1 MADRSAAE
9 WAEAV
14 GDAERRG
21 ELLTAFDLAERAL
34 DEHPDDLWLKH
45 RAVLALARAG
55 STDEAARRFREY
67 GLEAVED
74 EDVAALR
81 ARIVKDIALAADGA
95 ERSEAAARSA
105 ALYAAI
111 HERTGGW
118 YPAVNAAT
126 LSLIAGEPGRAQRF
140 ARAALEALA
149 ERGDGSYYAAATEAE
164 AELVLGRPDAAAEAV
179 ARAVALNEG
188 DYGALSTTRRQLR
201 LVCEAT
207 AADAAV
213 LAPLAGP
220 SVAHFCGHRVGADG
234 AEARFPADA
243 EAQVATAIAA
253 ELDREPV
260 GYGYGALAAGA
271 DILWAEALLA
281 HGAELHVVLPVSLEE
296 FVRAS
301 VAPAGPAWVERFHRC
316 LDEATTIQYATDDAR
331 GTDDVLFRYGSELAM
346 GLALLRARF
355 LDAQTRQ
362 LAVWDRGGA
371 HGAAGTAIDIATWR
385 RGRRVTVAIDPAG
398 RRWEVEGDT
407 PAPVVREVAGGARD
421 GAMFSEREVAGGA
434 RDGAMFSEREVAG
447 GARDGAM
454 FSEREVTGGAR
465 DEAMVSEPRSER
477 VVRAVLFADM
487 RGFSKLTDEQYVRFD
502 ETVMAA
508 FARVVEGADGVASV
522 NTWGDALAVVLDDVL
537 AAANCALRLQEEMA
551 SLDLASAD
559 LPEHLALRLGAH
571 LGPVLP
577 SFDPVRGV
585 PTFTGSH
592 VSRTARI
599 EPVTPPGA
607 IYVTS
612 AFAAALLLGGRDE
625 LACDYVGHMPAAK
638 DWGRLRMYRLRRR

>member
-1 MADRSAAE
+1 VAERSAAE

-14 GDAERRG
+14 RDAERRG
-21 ELLTAFDLAERAL
+21 ELLTAFDLAERGL
-34 DEHPDDLWLKH
+34 EEHADDLWLKH

-67 GLEAVED
+67 GLAAVD
-74 EDVAALR
+74 AEDVAALR

-95 ERSEAAARSA
+95 ERADAAARSA
-105 ALYAAI
+105 GLYAAI

-126 LSLIAGEPGRAQRF
+126 LSLVAGDRARAERF

-149 ERGDGSYYAAATEAE
+149 ERGDDSYYAAATEAE
-164 AELVLGRPDAAAEAV
+164 AELVLGRPGHAAEAIE
-179 ARAVALNEG
+179 RAVALNEG

-207 AADAAV
+207 GADGAV

-220 SVAHFCGHRVGADG
+220 CVAHFCGHRMGASSAG
-234 AEARFPADA
+234 ARFPTEA
-243 EAQVATAIAA
+243 EAPVAAAIAA

-260 GYGYGALAAGA
+260 GYAYGALAAGA

-281 HGAELHVVLPVSLEE
+281 HGAELHVVLPVSLAE
-296 FVRAS
+296 FIRAS

-316 LDEATTIQYATDDAR
+316 LDAAATIEYATDDAQ
-331 GTDDVLFRYGSELAM
+331 GSDDVLFRYGSELAM
-346 GLALLRARF
+346 GLALLRSRF
-355 LDAQTRQ
+355 LDAQARQ

-385 RGRRVTVAIDPAG
+385 RGGRLTVAIDPAG
-398 RRWEVEGDT
+398 QRAEVDGDT
-407 PAPVVREVAGGARD
+407 PAPAVREVAGGARD
-421 GAMFSEREVAGGA
+421 GAMFSESPA
-434 RDGAMFSEREVAG
+434 
-447 GARDGAM
+447 
-454 FSEREVTGGAR
+454 
-465 DEAMVSEPRSER
+465 ER
-477 VVRAVLFADM
+477 VVRALLFADM
-487 RGFSKLTDEQYVRFD
+487 RGFSKLADEQYLRFD
-502 ETVMAA
+502 ETVTAA
-508 FARVVEGADGVASV
+508 FARVLGEADGVATV
-522 NTWGDALAVVLDDVL
+522 NTWGDALAVVLDDVT
-537 AAANCALRLQEEMA
+537 AAAICALRLQETMA
-551 SLDLASAD
+551 SLDLASAG

-571 LGPVLP
+571 VGPVLP
-577 SFDPVRGV
+577 SFDPVRRV

-612 AFAAALLLGGRDE
+612 AFAAALLLDGHDE

-638 DWGRLRMYRLRRR
+638 DWGRLRMYRLRRRSRAS

>member
-1 MADRSAAE
+1 MAERSAGE

-14 GDAERRG
+14 RDAERRG

-55 STDEAARRFREY
+55 STDEAARRFRQY
-67 GLEAVED
+67 GLTAVD
-74 EDVAALR
+74 AEDVAALR

-95 ERSEAAARSA
+95 ERREAAARSA
-105 ALYAAI
+105 ELYAAI

-126 LSLIAGEPGRAQRF
+126 LTLVAGDPARAERF

-149 ERGDGSYYAAATEAE
+149 ERDDDSYYAAATEAE
-164 AELVLGRPDAAAEAV
+164 AELVLGRLGPAAEAI

-207 AADAAV
+207 GADSVV
-213 LAPLAGP
+213 LAPLVGP
-220 SVAHFCGHRVGADG
+220 CVAHFCGHRVAASGAG
-234 AEARFPADA
+234 ERFPTEAEAS
-243 EAQVATAIAA
+243 VAAAIAA
-253 ELDREPV
+253 ELEREPV
-260 GYGYGALAAGA
+260 GYAYGALAAGA

-281 HGAELHVVLPVSLEE
+281 HGAELHVVLPVSLDE
-296 FVRAS
+296 FIRAS

-316 LDEATTIQYATDDAR
+316 LDAAATIEYATDDAQ
-331 GTDDVLFRYGSELAM
+331 GSDDVLFRYGSELAM

-355 LDAQTRQ
+355 LDAPARQ

-371 HGAAGTAIDIATWR
+371 HGAAGTAIDIGTWR
-385 RGRRVTVAIDPAG
+385 RGGRLTVSIDPAG
-398 RRWEVEGDT
+398 RRAEVDGDT
-407 PAPVVREVAGGARD
+407 PAPI
-421 GAMFSEREVAGGA
+421 SESPA
-434 RDGAMFSEREVAG
+434 
-447 GARDGAM
+447 
-454 FSEREVTGGAR
+454 
-465 DEAMVSEPRSER
+465 ER
-477 VVRAVLFADM
+477 VVRAMLFADM
-487 RGFSKLTDEQYVRFD
+487 RGFSKLADEQYLTFD
-502 ETVMAA
+502 ETVTAA
-508 FARVVEGADGVASV
+508 FARVLGEARGVATV
-522 NTWGDALAVVLDDVL
+522 NTWGDALAVVLDDVV
-537 AAANCALRLQEEMA
+537 AAANCALRLQEAMA
-551 SLDLASAD
+551 SLDLPSAG

-571 LGPVLP
+571 VGPVLP
-577 SFDPVRGV
+577 SFDPVRRV

-612 AFAAALLLGGRDE
+612 AFAAALLLDGHDE

-638 DWGRLRMYRLRRR
+638 DWGRLRMYRLRRRSLAS

>member
-1 MADRSAAE
+1 VAERPAAE

-14 GDAERRG
+14 RDAERRG

-34 DEHPDDLWLKH
+34 GEHPDDLWLKH

-55 STDEAARRFREY
+55 STDEAARRFQEY
-67 GLEAVED
+67 GLAAVGA

-81 ARIVKDIALAADGA
+81 ARIVKDIALAAEGA
-95 ERSEAAARSA
+95 ERREAAARSA

-126 LSLIAGEPGRAQRF
+126 LSLVAGNSDRAERY

-149 ERGDGSYYAAATEAE
+149 KHGDDSYYAEATEAE
-164 AELVLGRPDAAAEAV
+164 AELVLGRPGPAAEAI

-207 AADAAV
+207 GADSAV

-220 SVAHFCGHRVGADG
+220 GVAHFCGHRAGPSGAG
-234 AEARFPADA
+234 ARLPVEAEAP
-243 EAQVATAIAA
+243 VAAAIAA
-253 ELDREPV
+253 ELEREPV
-260 GYGYGALAAGA
+260 GYAYGALAAGA
-271 DILWAEALLA
+271 DILWAESLLA
-281 HGAELHVVLPVSLEE
+281 HGAELHVVLPVALEE

-301 VAPAGPAWVERFHRC
+301 VAPAGGSWVERFLKC
-316 LDEATTIQYATDDAR
+316 LDLATTVQYATDDTR
-331 GTDDVLFRYGSELAM
+331 GSDDVLFRYGSELAM

-355 LDAQTRQ
+355 LDAPARQ

-385 RGRRVTVAIDPAG
+385 RGGRLTLAIDL
-398 RRWEVEGDT
+398 
-407 PAPVVREVAGGARD
+407 AGGSAEVD
-421 GAMFSEREVAGGA
+421 GDAPPPISR
-434 RDGAMFSEREVAG
+434 
-447 GARDGAM
+447 
-454 FSEREVTGGAR
+454 
-465 DEAMVSEPRSER
+465 PRAER
-477 VVRAVLFADM
+477 VVRALLFADI
-487 RGFSKLTDEQYVRFD
+487 RGFSKLADEQYPLFD

-508 FARVVEGADGVASV
+508 FARVLDAADGVASV
-522 NTWGDALAVVLDDVL
+522 NTWGDALAVVLDDVM
-537 AAANCALRLQEEMA
+537 AAAICALRLQEAMA
-551 SLDLASAD
+551 SLDLPAAG

-571 LGPVLP
+571 VGPVLP

-585 PTFTGSH
+585 QTFTGSH

-612 AFAAALLLGGRDE
+612 AFAAALLLDGRDE

>member
-1 MADRSAAE
+1 M
-9 WAEAV
+9 
-14 GDAERRG
+14 
-21 ELLTAFDLAERAL
+21 
-34 DEHPDDLWLKH
+34 
-45 RAVLALARAG
+45 LALARAG
-55 STDEAARRFREY
+55 STDQAARRFRST
-67 GLEAVED
+67 GSRRWSARTWRRCARGSSRTSRSGGRGEAQQ
-74 EDVAALR
+74 
-81 ARIVKDIALAADGA
+81 
-95 ERSEAAARSA
+95 AAARSA

-111 HERTGGW
+111 HARTGGW

-126 LSLIAGEPGRAQRF
+126 LSLIAGDPGRAERF

-164 AELVLGRPDAAAEAV
+164 AELVLGRPEAAAEAV

-207 AADAAV
+207 GADAAV
-213 LAPLAGP
+213 LRRSPARASRTSAVTAWGRMVPGTLP
-220 SVAHFCGHRVGADG
+220 
-234 AEARFPADA
+234 AEA
-243 EAQVATAIAA
+243 EAKVAPAIAA
-253 ELDREPV
+253 ELEREPV

-301 VAPAGPAWVERFHRC
+301 VAPAGAAWVERFHRC
-316 LDEATTIQYATDDAR
+316 LDEATTIQYATDDAL
-331 GTDDVLFRYGSELAM
+331 GSDDVLFRYGSELAM

-355 LDAQTRQ
+355 LDARP
-362 LAVWDRGGA
+362 ASSPC
-371 HGAAGTAIDIATWR
+371 GTAGRCAR
-385 RGRRVTVAIDPAG
+385 RGRDGDRHRNLEARRAADGGDRPGRTAVGG
-398 RRWEVEGDT
+398 RRRHAGACSARGRGRCPRRSDVL
-407 PAPVVREVAGGARD
+407 RSRVAA
-421 GAMFSEREVAGGA
+421 
-434 RDGAMFSEREVAG
+434 
-447 GARDGAM
+447 
-454 FSEREVTGGAR
+454 
-465 DEAMVSEPRSER
+465 ER

-487 RGFSKLTDEQYVRFD
+487 RGFSKLADEQYVRFD

-508 FARVVEGADGVASV
+508 FARVLDGADGVASV
-522 NTWGDALAVVLDDVL
+522 NTWGDALAVVLDDVV
-537 AAANCALRLQEEMA
+537 AAANCALQLQEEMA
-551 SLDLASAD
+551 SLDLASAG

>member
-1 MADRSAAE
+1 MAERSAAE

-21 ELLTAFDLAERAL
+21 ELLTAFDLAERGL

-55 STDEAARRFREY
+55 STDEAARRFGEY
-67 GLEAVED
+67 GLAAVD
-74 EDVAALR
+74 AEDVAALR
-81 ARIVKDIALAADGA
+81 ARIVKDIALAADGL

-126 LSLIAGEPGRAQRF
+126 LSLIAGNPDRAERY
-140 ARAALEALA
+140 AHAALEALA
-149 ERGDGSYYAAATEAE
+149 KRGDGSYYAAATEAE
-164 AELVLGRPDAAAEAV
+164 AELVLGRPDAAADAL

-207 AADAAV
+207 GADVAV

-220 SVAHFCGHRVGADG
+220 SVSHFCGHRVGAVG
-234 AEARFPADA
+234 AEARFPA
-243 EAQVATAIAA
+243 E
-253 ELDREPV
+253 
-260 GYGYGALAAGA
+260 
-271 DILWAEALLA
+271 AEALLA

-316 LDEATTIQYATDDAR
+316 IDAATTIQYATDDAR
-331 GTDDVLFRYGSELAM
+331 GSDDVLFRYGSELAM

-355 LDAQTRQ
+355 LDAQARQ

-385 RGRRVTVAIDPAG
+385 RGGRLTVAIDPAG
-398 RRWEVEGDT
+398 LRWEVDGDT
-407 PAPVVREVAGGARD
+407 PAT
-421 GAMFSEREVAGGA
+421 FSETGA
-434 RDGAMFSEREVAG
+434 
-447 GARDGAM
+447 
-454 FSEREVTGGAR
+454 
-465 DEAMVSEPRSER
+465 ER

-487 RGFSKLTDEQYVRFD
+487 RGFSKLADEQYLRFD

-508 FARVVEGADGVASV
+508 FAEVLREANGVASM
-522 NTWGDALAVVLDDVL
+522 NTWGDALAVVLDDVV

-551 SLDLASAD
+551 SLDLASAG

-612 AFAAALLLGGRDE
+612 AFAAALVLAGRDE

-638 DWGRLRMYRLRRR
+638 DWGRLRMYRLRRRRKLARGALPTPA

>member
-1 MADRSAAE
+1 MAERSAAE

-55 STDEAARRFREY
+55 STDEAARRFGEY
-67 GLEAVED
+67 GLAAVDE

-126 LSLIAGEPGRAQRF
+126 LSLIAGDPGRAERY
-140 ARAALEALA
+140 AHAALEALA
-149 ERGDGSYYAAATEAE
+149 KRGDDSYYAAATEAE
-164 AELVLGRPDAAAEAV
+164 AELVLGRPDAAADAV

-207 AADAAV
+207 GADAAV

-220 SVAHFCGHRVGADG
+220 SVAHFCGHRVGAVG
-234 AEARFPADA
+234 AEARFPAEA
-243 EAQVATAIAA
+243 EAQVAAAIAA

-271 DILWAEALLA
+271 DILWAEALFA

-316 LDEATTIQYATDDAR
+316 IDAATTIQYATDDAR
-331 GTDDVLFRYGSELAM
+331 GSDDVLFRYGSELAM

-355 LDAQTRQ
+355 LDAQARQ

-385 RGRRVTVAIDPAG
+385 RGGRLTVAIDPAG
-398 RRWEVEGDT
+398 LRWEVDGDT
-407 PAPVVREVAGGARD
+407 PAT
-421 GAMFSEREVAGGA
+421 FSETVA
-434 RDGAMFSEREVAG
+434 
-447 GARDGAM
+447 
-454 FSEREVTGGAR
+454 
-465 DEAMVSEPRSER
+465 ER

-487 RGFSKLTDEQYVRFD
+487 RGFSKLTDEQYLQFD

-508 FARVVEGADGVASV
+508 FAEVLREANGVASV
-522 NTWGDALAVVLDDVL
+522 NTWGDALAVVLDDVV

-551 SLDLASAD
+551 SLDLASAG

-612 AFAAALLLGGRDE
+612 AFAAALVLAGRDE

-638 DWGRLRMYRLRRR
+638 DWGRLRMYRLRRRSRPAGA

>member
-1 MADRSAAE
+1 VAERSAAE
-9 WAEAV
+9 WADAV
-14 GDAERRG
+14 RDAERRG

-34 DEHPDDLWLKH
+34 DEHPGDLWLKH

-67 GLEAVED
+67 GLEAVEA

-95 ERSEAAARSA
+95 ERRDAAARSA
-105 ALYAAI
+105 ELYAAI

-126 LSLIAGEPGRAQRF
+126 LSLVGANPVRAERF
-140 ARAALEALA
+140 AHAALEALA
-149 ERGDGSYYAAATEAE
+149 ERGDDSYYAAATEAE
-164 AELVLGRPDAAAEAV
+164 AELVLGRPGAAAEAIE
-179 ARAVALNEG
+179 RAVALNEG

-207 AADAAV
+207 GADSAV

-220 SVAHFCGHRVGADG
+220 CVAHFCGHRVGAPG
-234 AEARFPADA
+234 AEARFPQDA
-243 EAQVATAIAA
+243 EAAVAAAITA
-253 ELDREPV
+253 ELEREPV
-260 GYGYGALAAGA
+260 GYAYGALAAGA

-296 FVRAS
+296 FIRAS

-316 LDEATTIQYATDDAR
+316 LDAAATIEYATDDAE
-331 GTDDVLFRYGSELAM
+331 GSDDVLFRYGSELAM

-355 LDAQTRQ
+355 LDAQARQ

-385 RGRRVTVAIDPAG
+385 RGGRLTMAIDPAG
-398 RRWEVEGDT
+398 REWEVDGDT
-407 PAPVVREVAGGARD
+407 PAPI
-421 GAMFSEREVAGGA
+421 SESAA
-434 RDGAMFSEREVAG
+434 
-447 GARDGAM
+447 
-454 FSEREVTGGAR
+454 
-465 DEAMVSEPRSER
+465 ER
-477 VVRAVLFADM
+477 VVRAMLFADT
-487 RGFSKLTDEQYVRFD
+487 RGFSKLADEQYVTFD
-502 ETVMAA
+502 QTVTAA
-508 FARVVEGADGVASV
+508 FARVLGDARGVATV
-522 NTWGDALAVVLDDVL
+522 NTWGDALAVVLDDVV
-537 AAANCALRLQEEMA
+537 AAANCALRLQEAMA
-551 SLDLASAD
+551 SLDLPSAG
-559 LPEHLALRLGAH
+559 LPSHLALRLGAH
-571 LGPVLP
+571 VGPVLP
-577 SFDPVRGV
+577 SFDPVRRAA
-585 PTFTGSH
+585 TFTGSH

-612 AFAAALLLGGRDE
+612 AFAAALLLDGHDE

-638 DWGRLRMYRLRRR
+638 DWGRLRMYRLRRRQPAS

>member
-1 MADRSAAE
+1 VVERSAAE

-14 GDAERRG
+14 RDAERRG

-34 DEHPDDLWLKH
+34 EENPDDLWLKH

-55 STDEAARRFREY
+55 STDEAARRFGEY
-67 GLEAVED
+67 GLAGVD
-74 EDVAALR
+74 AEDVAALR
-81 ARIVKDIALAADGA
+81 ARIVKDKALAAGGV
-95 ERSEAAARSA
+95 ERREQAARSA
-105 ALYAAI
+105 ALYSAI

-126 LSLIAGEPGRAQRF
+126 LSLVAGDPARAERC

-164 AELVLGRPDAAAEAV
+164 AELVLGRPEAAAEAI
-179 ARAVALNEG
+179 ARAVELNDG

-207 AADAAV
+207 GADGAV

-220 SVAHFCGHRVGADG
+220 GVAHFCGHRVGAPG
-234 AEARFPADA
+234 AEARFPAES
-243 EAQVATAIAA
+243 EAPVAAAIAA
-253 ELDREPV
+253 ELELEPV
-260 GYGYGALAAGA
+260 GYAYGALAAGA
-271 DILWAEALLA
+271 DILWAEALLG
-281 HGAELHVVLPVSLEE
+281 HGAELHAVLPVSLEE

-301 VAPAGPAWVERFHRC
+301 VAPAGEGWVDRFHRC
-316 LDEATTIQYATDDAR
+316 LDAATTVEYATDDAR
-331 GTDDVLFRYGSELAM
+331 GSDDVLFRYGSELAM

-355 LDAQTRQ
+355 LDAQARQ

-371 HGAAGTAIDIATWR
+371 RGGAGTAIDIATWT
-385 RGRRVTVAIDPAG
+385 RGGRPTVAIDPAG
-398 RRWEVEGDT
+398 QRWDV
-407 PAPVVREVAGGARD
+407 D
-421 GAMFSEREVAGGA
+421 GAPPVR
-434 RDGAMFSEREVAG
+434 
-447 GARDGAM
+447 
-454 FSEREVTGGAR
+454 
-465 DEAMVSEPRSER
+465 AMVSESPAER
-477 VVRAVLFADM
+477 VVRALLFADI
-487 RGFSKLTDEQYVRFD
+487 RGFSKLADEQYPRFD
-502 ETVMAA
+502 ETVTAA
-508 FARVVEGADGVASV
+508 FARVLEEADGVETV
-522 NTWGDALAVVLDDVL
+522 NTWGDALHAVLDDVVS
-537 AAANCALRLQEEMA
+537 AATCALRLQEAMA
-551 SLDLASAD
+551 SLDLAAAG

-577 SFDPVRGV
+577 SFDPVRHV

-612 AFAAALLLGGRDE
+612 AFAAALLLGSRDE

-638 DWGRLRMYRLRRR
+638 DWGRLRMYRLRHRSRAS

>member
-1 MADRSAAE
+1 MAERSAAE

-14 GDAERRG
+14 RDAERRG

-67 GLEAVED
+67 GLEGVDA

-95 ERSEAAARSA
+95 ERREAAARSA
-105 ALYAAI
+105 ELYAAI

-126 LSLIAGEPGRAQRF
+126 LSLVAGDPERAERF
-140 ARAALEALA
+140 ARAALDALA
-149 ERGDGSYYAAATEAE
+149 ERGEDSYYAAATEAE
-164 AELVLGRPDAAAEAV
+164 AELVLGRPGAAAEAI
-179 ARAVALNEG
+179 ARAVELNDG

-207 AADAAV
+207 GANAAV

-220 SVAHFCGHRVGADG
+220 AVAHFCGHRVGAPG
-234 AEARFPADA
+234 AEARFPAEA
-243 EAQVATAIAA
+243 EARVAGAIAA
-253 ELDREPV
+253 ELEREPV
-260 GYGYGALAAGA
+260 GYAYGALAAGA
-271 DILWAEALLA
+271 DILWAEALLE

-301 VAPAGPAWVERFHRC
+301 VAPAGAAWVERFHRC
-316 LDEATTIQYATDDAR
+316 LDAATTVQYATDDAR
-331 GTDDVLFRYGSELAM
+331 ASDDVLFRYGSELAM

-355 LDAQTRQ
+355 LDAEARQ

-385 RGRRVTVAIDPAG
+385 RGGRLTVGIDPGG
-398 RRWEVEGDT
+398 RRAEVEGDP
-407 PAPVVREVAGGARD
+407 PAIAVREVAGGARD
-421 GAMFSEREVAGGA
+421 GALFSEPPAA
-434 RDGAMFSEREVAG
+434 
-447 GARDGAM
+447 
-454 FSEREVTGGAR
+454 
-465 DEAMVSEPRSER
+465 R
-477 VVRAVLFADM
+477 VVRALLFADI
-487 RGFSKLTDEQYVRFD
+487 RGFSKLADEQYVLFD
-502 ETVMAA
+502 ETVTAA
-508 FARVVEGADGVASV
+508 FARVLGEARGVATV
-522 NTWGDALAVVLDDVL
+522 NTWGDALAVVLDDVV
-537 AAANCALRLQEEMA
+537 AAADCALRLQEAMA
-551 SLDLASAD
+551 STDLAGAG

-571 LGPVLP
+571 VGPVLP

-585 PTFTGSH
+585 ATFTGSH

-612 AFAAALLLGGRDE
+612 AFAAALLLVGRDE

-638 DWGRLRMYRLRRR
+638 DWGRLRMYRLRRRSRI

>member
-1 MADRSAAE
+1 VAERSAGE

-14 GDAERRG
+14 RDAERRG

-55 STDEAARRFREY
+55 STDEAARRFQDY
-67 GLEAVED
+67 GLAAVD
-74 EDVAALR
+74 AEDVAALR
-81 ARIVKDIALAADGA
+81 ARIVKDIALAAGGA
-95 ERSEAAARSA
+95 ERREAAARSA
-105 ALYAAI
+105 ELYAAI
-111 HERTGGW
+111 YERTGGW

-126 LSLIAGEPGRAQRF
+126 LSLVAGDPARAERF
-140 ARAALEALA
+140 AHAALEALA
-149 ERGDGSYYAAATEAE
+149 ERGDDSYYAAATEAE
-164 AELVLGRPDAAAEAV
+164 AELVLGRPGPAAEAI

-201 LVCEAT
+201 LVCAAT
-207 AADAAV
+207 GADSAV

-220 SVAHFCGHRVGADG
+220 GVAHFCGHRVGASG
-234 AEARFPADA
+234 AGARLPAEA
-243 EAQVATAIAA
+243 EAPVAVAIAA
-253 ELDREPV
+253 ELEREPV
-260 GYGYGALAAGA
+260 GYAYGALAAGA
-271 DILWAEALLA
+271 DILWAEALLE

-316 LDEATTIQYATDDAR
+316 LDAATTIEYATDDAR
-331 GTDDVLFRYGSELAM
+331 GSDDVLFRYGSELAM

-355 LDAQTRQ
+355 LDAQARQ
-362 LAVWDRGGA
+362 LAVWDHGGA

-385 RGRRVTVAIDPAG
+385 RGGRLTVAIDPAG
-398 RRWEVEGDT
+398 RSAEVEGDP
-407 PAPVVREVAGGARD
+407 PAP
-421 GAMFSEREVAGGA
+421 S
-434 RDGAMFSEREVAG
+434 
-447 GARDGAM
+447 
-454 FSEREVTGGAR
+454 
-465 DEAMVSEPRSER
+465 SEPPAER
-477 VVRAVLFADM
+477 VVRALLFADI
-487 RGFSKLTDEQYVRFD
+487 RGFSRLADEQYVLFD

-508 FARVVEGADGVASV
+508 FARVLGRAGGVASV
-522 NTWGDALAVVLDDVL
+522 NTWGDALAVGLDDVV
-537 AAANCALRLQEEMA
+537 AAADCALRLQEAMA
-551 SLDLASAD
+551 SLDLPAAG

-571 LGPVLP
+571 VGPVLP
-577 SFDPVRGV
+577 SFDPVRRV

-612 AFAAALLLGGRDE
+612 AFAAALLLDGHDE

-638 DWGRLRMYRLRRR
+638 DWGRLRMYRLRRRSLTS

>member
-1 MADRSAAE
+1 MPSGAASCSPRSISPS
-9 WAEAV
+9 V
-14 GDAERRG
+14 
-21 ELLTAFDLAERAL
+21 AL

-55 STDEAARRFREY
+55 STDEAARRFQEY
-67 GLEAVED
+67 GLAAVDE

-95 ERSEAAARSA
+95 KRSEAAARSA

-126 LSLIAGEPGRAQRF
+126 LSLIAGDPGRAERF
-140 ARAALEALA
+140 AREALEALA

-207 AADAAV
+207 GADAAV

-234 AEARFPADA
+234 AEARFPAEA
-243 EAQVATAIAA
+243 EATVAAAIAA

-281 HGAELHVVLPVSLEE
+281 HGAELHVVLPVSREE

-301 VAPAGPAWVERFHRC
+301 VAPAGPGWVARFHRC
-316 LDEATTIQYATDDAR
+316 LDEATTIEYATDDAR
-331 GTDDVLFRYGSELAM
+331 GSDDVLFRYGSELAM

-362 LAVWDRGGA
+362 LAVWDRAGA

-385 RGRRVTVAIDPAG
+385 RGGRLTVAIDPAG

-407 PAPVVREVAGGARD
+407 PAPAVREVAGGARD
-421 GAMFSEREVAGGA
+421 GAMFSEREVAA
-434 RDGAMFSEREVAG
+434 
-447 GARDGAM
+447 
-454 FSEREVTGGAR
+454 
-465 DEAMVSEPRSER
+465 ER

-487 RGFSKLTDEQYVRFD
+487 RGFSKLADEQYVRFD

-508 FARVVEGADGVASV
+508 FARV
-522 NTWGDALAVVLDDVL
+522 L
-537 AAANCALRLQEEMA
+537 EE
-551 SLDLASAD
+551 
-559 LPEHLALRLGAH
+559 
-571 LGPVLP
+571 
-577 SFDPVRGV
+577 
-585 PTFTGSH
+585 
-592 VSRTARI
+592 RTAWR
-599 EPVTPPGA
+599 A
-607 IYVTS
+607 
-612 AFAAALLLGGRDE
+612 
-625 LACDYVGHMPAAK
+625 
-638 DWGRLRMYRLRRR
+638 

>member
-1 MADRSAAE
+1 VVERSAAE

-14 GDAERRG
+14 RDAERRG

-34 DEHPDDLWLKH
+34 EEHPDDLWLKH

-67 GLEAVED
+67 GLGGVDA

-81 ARIVKDIALAADGA
+81 ARIVKDIALAAGGV
-95 ERSEAAARSA
+95 ERREQAARSA

-126 LSLIAGEPGRAQRF
+126 LSLVAGDPAGAERC

-164 AELVLGRPDAAAEAV
+164 AELVLGRPDAAAEAI
-179 ARAVALNEG
+179 ARAVEVNEG

-207 AADAAV
+207 GADGAV

-220 SVAHFCGHRVGADG
+220 GVAHFCGHRVGAPG
-234 AEARFPADA
+234 AEARFPAEA
-243 EAQVATAIAA
+243 EAPVAAAIAA
-253 ELDREPV
+253 ELERDPV
-260 GYGYGALAAGA
+260 GYAYGALAAGA
-271 DILWAEALLA
+271 DILWAEALLE

-301 VAPAGPAWVERFHRC
+301 VAPAGQGWMDRFHRC
-316 LDEATTIQYATDDAR
+316 LDAATTVEYATDDAR
-331 GTDDVLFRYGSELAM
+331 GSDDVLFRYGSELAM
-346 GLALLRARF
+346 GLALLRSRF
-355 LDAQTRQ
+355 LDAQARQ

-385 RGRRVTVAIDPAG
+385 RGGRLTVAIDPAG
-398 RRWEVEGDT
+398 QRAEVDGDT
-407 PAPVVREVAGGARD
+407 PAPAVREVAGGARD
-421 GAMFSEREVAGGA
+421 GAMFSESPA
-434 RDGAMFSEREVAG
+434 
-447 GARDGAM
+447 
-454 FSEREVTGGAR
+454 
-465 DEAMVSEPRSER
+465 ER
-477 VVRAVLFADM
+477 VVRALLFADM
-487 RGFSKLTDEQYVRFD
+487 RGFSKLADEQYLRFD
-502 ETVMAA
+502 ETVTAA
-508 FARVVEGADGVASV
+508 FARVLGEADGVATV
-522 NTWGDALAVVLDDVL
+522 NTWGDALAVVLDDVT
-537 AAANCALRLQEEMA
+537 AAAICALRLQETMA
-551 SLDLASAD
+551 SLDLASAG

-571 LGPVLP
+571 VGPVLP
-577 SFDPVRGV
+577 SFDPVRRV

-612 AFAAALLLGGRDE
+612 AFAAALLLDGHDE

-638 DWGRLRMYRLRRR
+638 DWGRLRMYRLRRRSRAS